1 MAGTPALIN
10 TNTDSRFPD
19 VFQYVSV
26 TLKSDT
32 EDTTATLDAYI
43 MYCEVDTVVD
53 AAFMS
58 FTTVDGSNDATYTL
72 QAVPQGT
79 GPEGSGTAFTNSP
92 TTGATA
98 DSTVTFTITETA
110 NIIPAGSR
118 IALKVAGT
126 SDVEGV
132 NITLRIRT
140 RIA

>member
-1 MAGTPALIN
+1 MAGSPTL
-10 TNTDSRFPD
+10 TEKSFPD

-26 TLKSDT
+26 TLGADT
-32 EDTTATLDAYI
+32 VDTTGTLDAYI
-43 MYCEVDTVVD
+43 MYCESDTVVD

-58 FTTVDGSNDATYTL
+58 FTTVDTSNDATFAL

-118 IALKVAGT
+118 IALKVSGT
-126 SDVEGV
+126 SNVEGV

-140 RIA
+140 RIG